1 MKYRTLL
8 FTCIALLL
16 LGVGSIVAG
25 FHGDMSVNFG
35 SSLASNSFH
44 LSGDTT
50 GGFAILGIL
59 SILAAI
65 LMLMITML
73 AMAKDWVKP
82 QSHRASGD

>member
-1 MKYRTLL
+1 L

-44 LSGDTT
+44 LRGDTT

-59 SILAAI
+59 GILAAI

-82 QSHRASGD
+82 QRHRASGD